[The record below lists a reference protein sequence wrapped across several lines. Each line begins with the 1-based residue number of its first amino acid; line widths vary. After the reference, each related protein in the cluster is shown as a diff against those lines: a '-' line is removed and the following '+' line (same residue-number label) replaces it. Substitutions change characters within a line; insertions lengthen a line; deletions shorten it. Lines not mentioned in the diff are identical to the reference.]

1 MWSGVVKLLQMIRF
15 EHSVFALPFAV
26 AAALYATRGEVLWRP
41 FGWILLAMV
50 TARTAAMA
58 FNRISDLRFDALN
71 PRTRDRHLPSGA
83 IPYWQAATLV
93 GVSSGL
99 FVLAAGML
107 NKTCLIASGPLL
119 LYLLGY
125 SFSKRFTWLSHLYL
139 GTTLG
144 LSPVGVWVGL
154 TETVE
159 AFPLYL
165 GAAITLWV
173 AGFDVIYACLDEAF
187 DREIRLHSIPAR
199 FGIRAALVVSA
210 LCHAAT
216 AGTLLALGLQF
227 GLGWLYWSLLVP
239 ILLVLAYEHWMVR
252 PDDLG
257 RVNVAFFNAN
267 AVFSVALMAALVA
280 DLLSV

>member
-1 MWSGVVKLLQMIRF
+1 MIRF

-26 AAALYATRGEVLWRP
+26 AAALYATRGEVLWGP
-41 FGWILLAMV
+41 YGWILLAMIC
-50 TARTAAMA
+50 ARTSAMA
-58 FNRISDLRFDALN
+58 FNRIADLRYDALN

-83 IPYWQAATLV
+83 IRRRQAAALV

-99 FVLAAGML
+99 FVLASGML
-107 NKTCLIASGPLL
+107 NRTCLIASGPLL

-144 LSPVGVWVGL
+144 LAPVGVWVGL

-165 GAAITLWV
+165 GAAITFWV
-173 AGFDVIYACLDEAF
+173 TGFDVIYSCLDEAF

-199 FGIRAALVVSA
+199 FGVKAALGVSA
-210 LCHAAT
+210 VCHVGT
-216 AGTLLALGLQF
+216 AGILVALGLHF
-227 GLGWLYWSLLVP
+227 GLGWLYWALLIP
-239 ILLVLAYEHWMVR
+239 TLIVLAYEHWIVR
-252 PDDLG
+252 PDELE
-257 RVNVAFFNAN
+257 RVNAAFFNAN

-280 DLLSV
+280 DLLAV